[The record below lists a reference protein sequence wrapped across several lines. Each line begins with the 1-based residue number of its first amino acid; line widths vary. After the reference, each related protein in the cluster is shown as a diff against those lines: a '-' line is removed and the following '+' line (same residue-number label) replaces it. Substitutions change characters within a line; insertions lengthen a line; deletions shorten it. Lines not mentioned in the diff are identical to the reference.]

1 MIPGDQ
7 LFSKQVQVLVKCVIL
22 CVCVLPVFGVCDG
35 VDDGVV
41 DGRGFGDDSGHRVHV
56 GRQHVGVPAAANNQ
70 RSEEGQHH

>member
-1 MIPGDQ
+1 M
-7 LFSKQVQVLVKCVIL
+7 
-22 CVCVLPVFGVCDG
+22 CVLPVFGVCDG

-56 GRQHVGVPAAANNQ
+56 GRQHVGVPAGANNQ